1 MLLIGDREKHI
12 ISLKICGSQTNL
24 QQFSNGF
31 GLQGRPFHQSLIAI
45 EFITDD
51 LQGLCRK
58 PSRL

>member
-1 MLLIGDREKHI
+1 MLLIGDREKLTI
-12 ISLKICGSQTNL
+12 NLKICGSQTNL

-31 GLQGRPFHQSLIAI
+31 GLQGRPFHQSFMAM

-58 PSRL
+58 PARS